1 MDCPSA
7 ATPEEIAIA
16 LELQNATRKPPLMV
30 VNPTQK
36 ASITEA
42 LKVLT
47 SEIMKPSIL

>member
-7 ATPEEIAIA
+7 AKPEEIAIA
-16 LELQNATRKPPLMV
+16 LELHSASKKPPLTV

-47 SEIMKPSIL
+47 